1 MLNAESSLAPC
12 GGFEPA
18 LYGLKGRHPQANR
31 RTGLVFDQI
40 PSSINKVCA
49 HRERRVGREALESSS
64 AVLQTAA
71 RPSQLPAREQL
82 TVGGVSDAD
91 SFTTSRCGDTTS
103 LRGQRPLPHRFLQ
116 PTKKARRRVD
126 AGPRG
131 SSERVG
137 HASSASLIAQRGVHR
152 PFAFGGALGGPGK
165 RQAGGFRRKRDGYEI
180 KPEHGWHSSH
190 LNIPDRS
197 LDVSLIL

>member
-1 MLNAESSLAPC
+1 M
-12 GGFEPA
+12 
-18 LYGLKGRHPQANR
+18 
-31 RTGLVFDQI
+31 
-40 PSSINKVCA
+40 
-49 HRERRVGREALESSS
+49 GREALESSS

-91 SFTTSRCGDTTS
+91 SFTTTSRCGDTTS
-103 LRGQRPLPHRFLQ
+103 LRGQRPIPHRFLQ

-126 AGPRG
+126 AGPGG
-131 SSERVG
+131 SSKRVG
-137 HASSASLIAQRGVHR
+137 HASSASLIIHGGVDR

-165 RQAGGFRRKRDGYEI
+165 RQAGGFRRERDGYEI
-180 KPEHGWHSSH
+180 KSEHGWHSSH

-197 LDVSLIL
+197 LDVSLNTIDVGISRKFAHIF